1 MKIRF
6 SDERKPE
13 KHVRSLTWTTRWFS
27 VAFDFGATLLGER
40 DEFNL
45 PTLRRGWGL
54 AFHFGKQPLR
64 RTSVMPKRNWLYFST
79 KHPAYI
85 KERKY
90 WTDLKRNFNEN
101 SRAILTGERK
111 HPAMM
116 TEMERHRATAEIAQK
131 MKWSAG
137 FVRAMTTSMV
147 QHALLNG
154 GQVTNEWGDQLR
166 LSRTEMKQLEG
177 ADLKQARLEW
187 EGNSPMH
194 MQLTGGDLKELN
206 GEATQE

>member
-1 MKIRF
+1 MKISF
-6 SDERKPE
+6 SDEKKPE
-13 KHVRSLTWTTRWFS
+13 QCSRSATWATRWFS
-27 VAFDFGATLLGER
+27 VTLDLGVTLRGER
-40 DEFNL
+40 DEFDL

-54 AFHFGKQPLR
+54 TFQSGKQPLK

-90 WTDLKRNFNEN
+90 WTDLKRNFEEN
-101 SRAILTGERK
+101 SRAILTGKRK

-116 TEMERHRATAEIAQK
+116 TYMERHQATAEIARE

-137 FVRAMTTSMV
+137 FVRAMTTPMV
-147 QHALLNG
+147 QRALLNG
-154 GQVTNEWGDQLR
+154 GHVTNEWGDEVL
-166 LSRTEMKQLEG
+166 LSQAEMKQLEG
-177 ADLKQARLEW
+177 VDLKQARLKW

-194 MQLTGGDLKELN
+194 MQLTKGDLN
-206 GEATQE
+206 DEASQR